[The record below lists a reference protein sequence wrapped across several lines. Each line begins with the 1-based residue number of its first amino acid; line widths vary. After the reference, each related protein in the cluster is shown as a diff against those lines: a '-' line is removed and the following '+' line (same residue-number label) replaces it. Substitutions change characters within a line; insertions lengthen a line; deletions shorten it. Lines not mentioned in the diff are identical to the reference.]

1 MEEKKFVAEL
11 TDINEDLSKWYTEV
25 VQKADLADYGPVKGT
40 MVIKPY
46 AYAVWEKIQEYLNI
60 EFKKLG
66 VQNAYFPMLIPESF
80 MKKEAKHV
88 EGFAPEVAVVTY
100 AGGQDLTEKLII
112 RPTSETIICEMYSKW
127 IKSYRDLPMVMNQWC
142 NVVRWEKTTRPF
154 LRTSEFLWQEGH
166 TVQATSE
173 DAQKDTKIMLE
184 VYKDMCKN
192 LLAIPLLSGRKSE
205 REKFAGAND
214 TFGIEAVMPD
224 GKCLQSGTSHDLG
237 QNFAK
242 SANIKFLNKNGE
254 WEYGYSTSWG
264 VSTRLIGA
272 LIMVHGDDR
281 GIKLPPNVA
290 PIQVI
295 IVPVAMHKDGVMEK
309 CEEVKNAL
317 LNNNIRLKVDA
328 SDNTNGWKYNE
339 YELKGVPL
347 RLEIGPRD
355 IENGQVIAV
364 RRDTHEKIAI
374 KFEELT
380 QKTQELLADIQ
391 QNMYNLALKNL
402 NGCLVD
408 VSSME
413 ELVDI
418 VANKKVGIGY
428 HCGEIDCE
436 QTMKEK
442 TGIQTRVII
451 EECGENDNH
460 KCIHCG
466 KKAKHKIYFA
476 KQY

>member
-11 TDINEDLSKWYTEV
+11 TDINQDLSKWYTEV

-173 DAQKDTKIMLE
+173 DAQKDTKKMLE

-309 CEEVKNAL
+309 CEEVKNDL
-317 LNNNIRLKVDA
+317 LTNNIRVKVDA

-374 KFEELT
+374 KFEEIT

-391 QNMYNLALKNL
+391 QNMYNLALNNL
-402 NGCLVD
+402 NSCLVN
-408 VSSME
+408 VSTME

-436 QTMKEK
+436 QTMKEE